1 MGTETQGAKLDEVA
15 IAIPAYRNART
26 LSWVVKTILRQSHGS
41 LKVLVLDDGFAD
53 GYHDVM
59 DSLQGIGDDRLF
71 YLPNSER
78 LGPLENTRKC
88 FATVADYPYG
98 MVLSGDVGLLP
109 QSLEILI
116 GSLCVTGAQIA
127 FARANNFISL
137 NDASA
142 FVSASSTSSP
152 ELETSEIETISSSK
166 LIGQFF
172 GEMNI
177 AGEYVG
183 FSVMGALGAGFLFRR
198 PALLRP
204 PYNFHGWEFQ
214 HSMLYASQVTHISLL
229 HQELRVGVTGLK
241 KYAEARRPETDW
253 TRIEPILATF
263 EKANGLRKENANF
276 SNHWSLETVRHHHLK
291 LLRHY
296 SNVYGQHKVVAWA
309 TRLVVLSRVSSP
321 RALRFLF
328 SILVRCRLR
337 SER

>member
-1 MGTETQGAKLDEVA
+1 MIE
-15 IAIPAYRNART
+15 
-26 LSWVVKTILRQSHGS
+26 TILRQSHGS
-41 LKVLVLDDGFAD
+41 LKVFVLDDGVAS
-53 GYHDVM
+53 GYLEVM

-78 LGPLENTRKC
+78 LGPLENARKC
-88 FATVADYPYG
+88 FATVANYPFG

-109 QSLEILI
+109 QSLEIMV
-116 GSLCVTGAQIA
+116 GSLCDAGAQIA
-127 FARANNFISL
+127 FARAVNFTSL
-137 NDASA
+137 NEASA
-142 FVSASSTSSP
+142 FVSASSTFLP

-172 GEMNI
+172 GEMNV

-183 FSVMGALGAGFLFRR
+183 FSVFGALGAGFLCRR
-198 PALLRP
+198 LALLRS

-214 HSMLYASQVTHISLL
+214 HSMLYASQVTHIILL

-253 TRIEPILATF
+253 TRIDPILATF
-263 EKANGLRKENANF
+263 EKASSLRKENANF
-276 SNHWSLETVRHHHLK
+276 SNHWSLETIRHHHLK

-296 SNVYGQHKVVAWA
+296 SNVYGQHKFVAWA
-309 TRLVVLSRVSSP
+309 TRLVVLFRVSSP
-321 RALRFLF
+321 WALRLFF

-337 SER
+337 SKR